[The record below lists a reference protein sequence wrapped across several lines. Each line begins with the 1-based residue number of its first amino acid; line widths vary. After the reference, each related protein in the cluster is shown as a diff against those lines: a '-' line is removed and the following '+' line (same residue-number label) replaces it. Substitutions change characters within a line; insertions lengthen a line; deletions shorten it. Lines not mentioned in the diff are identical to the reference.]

1 MGVINIDRI
10 EQGQVLYYEQQ
21 KIKSLSAE
29 ILTFEDET
37 VLHWDNMSDLNKLVN
52 ILVWVDNW
60 QKVEGKNWISIK
72 WSIYDFEELAHN
84 NEKDQNLE
92 PGTIYDWSKFHDAL
106 HLLENNHDCNNG
118 ISYTDI
124 IHYLDYCCRL

>member
-1 MGVINIDRI
+1 
-10 EQGQVLYYEQQ
+10 
-21 KIKSLSAE
+21 
-29 ILTFEDET
+29 
-37 VLHWDNMSDLNKLVN
+37 MSDLNELVN

-84 NEKDQNLE
+84 NEEDQNLG
-92 PGTIYDWSKFHDAL
+92 PGSIYDRSKFHDTL

-118 ISYTDI
+118 INYTNI
-124 IHYLDYCCRL
+124 IHYPDYCCRL